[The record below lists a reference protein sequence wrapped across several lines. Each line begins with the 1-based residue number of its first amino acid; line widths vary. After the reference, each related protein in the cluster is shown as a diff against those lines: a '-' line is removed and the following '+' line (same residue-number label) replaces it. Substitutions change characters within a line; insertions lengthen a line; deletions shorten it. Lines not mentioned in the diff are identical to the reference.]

1 MNNNFKNFLKEKKDL
16 LIFMGVL
23 IITFISVIS
32 IATLAVNPDD
42 EEAGGGGGNII
53 TPPDGTG
60 NNGDNETPGEPEPNP
75 TFQLPIKESYVLSR
89 EFFDLDSDLSVLVN
103 AVMNNGTTYVESR
116 GISFQ
121 KEDNKIFDV
130 YSVFPGE
137 VISVSGNSESL
148 EGYTITIKH
157 ENDITSVYS
166 SLSSVNV
173 AVGDMVDNDAKIGV
187 SGTNINDTDAGI
199 HVHLQLLHNGKYLN
213 PKDAIGKEI
222 SELASVVK

>member
-23 IITFISVIS
+23 IITFVSVIS
-32 IATLAVNPDD
+32 IATLAVKPDD

-53 TPPDGTG
+53 NPPDGTG
-60 NNGDNETPGEPEPNP
+60 DNGDDENPVEPEPNP
-75 TFQLPIKESYVLSR
+75 TFQLPIKESYVVSR
-89 EFFDLDSDLSVLVN
+89 EFFDLEGDASVLVN
-103 AVMNNGTTYVESR
+103 AVMNNGKKYVESR
-116 GISFQ
+116 GISFRR
-121 KEDNKIFDV
+121 EDNKVFDV

-137 VISVSGNSESL
+137 VISVTGNSDSL

-157 ENDITSVYS
+157 ENDLTSVYS

-187 SGTNINDTDAGI
+187 SGTNINDIDAGI
-199 HVHLQLLHNGKYLN
+199 HVHLQLLHNNTYLN
-213 PKDAIGKEI
+213 PKNAIGKET
-222 SELASVVK
+222 SDLASVVK

>member
-32 IATLAVNPDD
+32 IATLTIKPDD

-53 TPPDGTG
+53 NPPEGSA
-60 NNGDNETPGEPEPNP
+60 NNSENPVEPEPNP
-75 TFQLPIKESYVLSR
+75 TFQLPIKDNYVVSR
-89 EFFDLDSDLSVLVN
+89 EFFDLESDASVLAN
-103 AVMNNGTTYVESR
+103 AVMNNGTTFVESR

-121 KEDNKIFDV
+121 RENNKVFDV

-137 VISVSGNSESL
+137 VISVNGKSL

-157 ENDITSVYS
+157 ENDLTSVYS

-173 AVGDMVDNDAKIGV
+173 EVGDIVDSDDKIGV
-187 SGTNINDTDAGI
+187 SGTNIHDTDAGI
-199 HVHLQLLHNGKYLN
+199 HVHLQLLLNGKYIN
-213 PKDAIGKEI
+213 PKDAIGKET